1 MTGMTR
7 REAREAAFA
16 LLFENTF
23 SNEGMEAV
31 LRDAEEAQTLPED
44 QFALSLATGAAEKQ
58 EELDQKIAAASD
70 RWKMDRIS
78 RVALTV
84 MRLALYEVLYCEEIP
99 VNVSLNEAVEL
110 TKIYGGDEEASFVNG
125 VLGGIVRTLS

>member
-1 MTGMTR
+1 MTR

-23 SNEGMEAV
+23 SDEGMEAV

-44 QFALSLATGAAEKQ
+44 EFALSLATGAAEKQ

-84 MRLALYEVLYCEEIP
+84 MRLALYEVLYCDEIP

-110 TKIYGGDEEASFVNG
+110 TKIYGGEEEAAFVNG

>member
-1 MTGMTR
+1 MTR

-23 SNEGMEAV
+23 SDEGMEAV

>member
-23 SNEGMEAV
+23 SDEGMEAV